1 MYQRIEDDLKENSK
15 PYKIITSYFPI
26 EELKE
31 NLPHSSAYLV
41 LQLSEDKQQLYFS
54 IMQITKE
61 RRFNYLASKLTL
73 SDSNRDRLFTMVDQ
87 LAQNK
92 LAMQKT
98 PITIEEDLVNLENDA
113 EFEISKIIKELEEFF
128 EPMIQ

>member
-1 MYQRIEDDLKENSK
+1 MPKQYQRVEEDLKENSK

-41 LQLSEDKQQLYFS
+41 LQLSEDKQHIYFS
-54 IMQITKE
+54 IMNITKE

-73 SDSNRDRLFTMVDQ
+73 SDSNRDRLFTMVD
-87 LAQNK
+87 
-92 LAMQKT
+92 
-98 PITIEEDLVNLENDA
+98 
-113 EFEISKIIKELEEFF
+113 
-128 EPMIQ
+128 